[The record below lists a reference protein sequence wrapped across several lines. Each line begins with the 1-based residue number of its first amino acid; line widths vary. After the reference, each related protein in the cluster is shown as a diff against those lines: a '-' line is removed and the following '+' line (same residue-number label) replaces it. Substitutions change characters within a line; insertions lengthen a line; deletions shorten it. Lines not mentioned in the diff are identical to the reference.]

1 MQAPKLI
8 LGLRELPR
16 PVGEGYLYYKR
27 SLKEDDKILLFS
39 NLYNTTEAELEGLF
53 RQAITSIIK
62 KENLS
67 GNDVQGF
74 LSSYSTE
81 NMRQWTQE
89 VLARVVS
96 LFMDPEYQRGSRI
109 T

>member
-1 MQAPKLI
+1 
-8 LGLRELPR
+8 
-16 PVGEGYLYYKR
+16 VGKDTSIINVYKR
-27 SLKEDDKILLFS
+27 SLKEDDKILLFLD
-39 NLYNTTEAELEGLF
+39 LYNTTEAELESLF

-74 LSSYSTE
+74 LSNYSTE

-96 LFMDPEYQRGSRI
+96 LFI
-109 T
+109 AFW